1 MKNLRFKISYIFLIA
16 IAALVWVTACKKDDE
31 DPAPVKKSVGDD
43 GLTDDITNLVPAVV
57 LDSIRALDMT
67 INGGNNPPDITNNYQ
82 ADPFI
87 LKNSNIPTD
96 FIGVRESDYLVEF
109 SNLDLINLTVDI
121 KYLNGAERGTG
132 VGGFIVGDGTKF
144 SVFTEV
150 VSAIGNDS
158 ADFVHVISGELNNDG
173 IKDFYFA
180 NFMIDDRGDP
190 NEVFIEI
197 GQGRVLW
204 DRDSLA
210 EERGPFS
217 IGN

>member
-1 MKNLRFKISYIFLIA
+1 MKNVKFKLSYILVIA
-16 IAALVWVTACKKDDE
+16 FAAIIWVSACKNDDG
-31 DPAPVKKSVGDD
+31 DPVPVKKTVNDD

-57 LDSIRALDMT
+57 LDSIKGLEMT

-87 LKNSNIPTD
+87 LKNSNIPDD

-132 VGGFIVGDGTKF
+132 VGGFIVGDGSKF

-150 VSAIGNDS
+150 NSVIGNDT

-173 IKDFYFA
+173 IKDFFFA

-190 NEVFIEI
+190 NDVFIEL

-210 EERGPFS
+210 EKRAPFS
-217 IGN
+217 I